1 MNDVI
6 RAWKD
11 EDYRAQI
18 GADLSTHP
26 AGTIDLA
33 AASISPVQT
42 TPTATDCP
50 THTPSCEWVPSNCS
64 ICSATTCYEAVD
76 AIVWDEPVL
85 AVV

>member
-1 MNDVI
+1 MYDVI

-11 EDYRAQI
+11 EDYRAEV

-26 AGTIDLA
+26 AGSIDLA
-33 AASISPVQT
+33 AANIPPVAT

-50 THTPSCEWVPSNCS
+50 THAVTCSWVPSGCN

-76 AIVWDEPVL
+76 AVSWDDPAL